1 MKILEKKILNDQQ
14 GMRLTKIR
22 LASPAIARKAQPGQ
36 FILLMVH
43 EKGERIPL
51 TIAESDPSA
60 GTITLIFQ
68 EVGHTTKLL
77 GKKNAGES
85 LYSLVGPLGHA
96 SEIPRNERIILMGG
110 GVGIAEI
117 LPVARA
123 VKKAGNTVVSIL
135 GARTKDLLI
144 LTEEVGETS
153 DRLIICTDDGSAGEK
168 GLVTDALKKLLAEK
182 EPYHRVFCVGP
193 VPMMR
198 AVSETTRPFG
208 IKTIVCLNTI
218 MMDGTGMCGGCR
230 LVEGG
235 QVKFCCVDGPD
246 FDGHQVDFADLV
258 QRQRRFLEEEKMSLQ
273 HACRLEG
280 APSR

>member
-1 MKILEKKILNDQQ
+1 MRIIEKNTLNDTQ
-14 GMRLTKIR
+14 GMRLTR
-22 LASPAIARKAQPGQ
+22 MRFEAPAIARKALPGQ

-51 TIAESDPSA
+51 TIVETDAAA
-60 GTITLIFQ
+60 GTLTLIFQ

-77 GKKNAGES
+77 GKKNVGDS
-85 LYSLVGPLGHA
+85 LYSLVGPLGHP
-96 SEIPRNERIILMGG
+96 SEIPRNERVILVGG

-123 VKKAGNTVVSIL
+123 VKAAGNHVVSVL
-135 GARTKDLLI
+135 GARTKDLLL
-144 LTEEVGETS
+144 LTREVGETS
-153 DRLIICTDDGSAGEK
+153 DRLLICTDDGSAGEK
-168 GLVTDALKKLLAEK
+168 GLVTDVLKKLLAEP
-182 EPYHRVFCVGP
+182 EPTHRIFCVGP

-198 AVSETTRPFG
+198 AVSETTRPSG

-230 LVEGG
+230 LIEGG
-235 QVKFCCVDGPD
+235 KARFCCVDGPD
-246 FDGHQVDFADLV
+246 FDGHAVDFADLV
-258 QRQRRFLEEEKMSLQ
+258 QRQRRFREEEMKSLD

-280 APSR
+280 TAAP